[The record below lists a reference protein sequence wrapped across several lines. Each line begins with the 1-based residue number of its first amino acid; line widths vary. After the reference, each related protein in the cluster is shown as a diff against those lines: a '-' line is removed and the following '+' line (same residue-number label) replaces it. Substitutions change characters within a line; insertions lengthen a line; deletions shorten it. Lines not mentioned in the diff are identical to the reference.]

1 MPPTSPSSSA
11 SAGGRR
17 VRQPS
22 RRLLIPRVVGVEAVQ
37 GIDDVASLKDRE
49 VDGQLDRPVPSW
61 EGHRVR
67 LDDRARVAIDG
78 VPVTKYVIQRDYLFG
93 MGDNRDNSLDSRF
106 WGFIPQE
113 NIVGSPMIVYW
124 SWDPDLPL
132 ASIVDKI
139 ASIRL
144 GRIGTLIR

>member
-1 MPPTSPSSSA
+1 
-11 SAGGRR
+11 
-17 VRQPS
+17 
-22 RRLLIPRVVGVEAVQ
+22 
-37 GIDDVASLKDRE
+37 
-49 VDGQLDRPVPSW
+49 
-61 EGHRVR
+61 
-67 LDDRARVAIDG
+67 
-78 VPVTKYVIQRDYLFG
+78 